1 MLTHTT
7 DALATVLARFEN
19 SLRGCPRSKAEI
31 ERQRSG
37 RGVLGRGRN
46 SARGRGLVG
55 RGWVRAG
62 EGGGAEEEEEEEDRR
77 RVEKT
82 KMKGR
87 EERRVKRVDIA
98 SVVDGEGGEEVFG
111 VESSSERSF
120 VSA

>member
-1 MLTHTT
+1 MTLTHA
-7 DALATVLARFEN
+7 DVLATVLARFEN

-37 RGVLGRGRN
+37 RGGLGRGRN

-55 RGWVRAG
+55 RAWVRDG
-62 EGGGAEEEEEEEDRR
+62 EGGGVEVVQEDRR

-87 EERRVKRVDIA
+87 EERRVNREDIA
-98 SVVDGEGGEEVFG
+98 SAVEGVRGEVFG
-111 VESSSERSF
+111 VESSSERRF
-120 VSA
+120 VNA